1 MAAQDSEL
9 ERTEPASQK
18 RLEDARAEGNVARS
32 PELSAFAVTISAMA
46 VIWFM
51 GAPLMDGMKRLMVAG
66 LTLDKSIV
74 REPYAMTERLYA
86 FASEA
91 FMIGAP
97 LLAVTVLAALL
108 APMAIGG
115 WSFVPGAAA
124 PKFSR
129 INPMS
134 GLGRM
139 FSMHGVTELGKALLK
154 AGLIGGVGAIVLWNS
169 RDSMLELAG
178 QPFHAAVGTLG
189 NVVMVSTFTIGA
201 VLALIAAVDVPL
213 QLWRYAKQLRM
224 TKEELKQ
231 EYKEAEGDPHMKS
244 AIRKAQREAAKK
256 RMMADVPK
264 ADVIVTNPTHYAVAL
279 KYDESMRAP
288 TVVAKG
294 ADLLAARIRGVAE
307 QANVPILEAAPLARA
322 LFTHT
327 DLGQQVP
334 ERLYTAVAE
343 VLAYVFQLK
352 AYGVSGMKPLGD
364 VEVPVDM
371 DPLAGEQPGVGP
383 EVAA

>member
-1 MAAQDSEL
+1 MAAEDSEL

-18 RLEDARAEGNVARS
+18 RLEDARAEGNIARS

-51 GAPLMDGMKRLMVAG
+51 GAPLMEGMKRLMVSG

-74 REPYAMTERLYA
+74 REPGAMTERLYA

-91 FMIGAP
+91 LMIGAP

-124 PKFSR
+124 PKFIR
-129 INPMS
+129 IKPMS
-134 GLGRM
+134 GFGRM

-169 RDSMLELAG
+169 RESMIELAG
-178 QPFHAAVGTLG
+178 QPFHAAVGTMGSL
-189 NVVMVSTFTIGA
+189 VMVSTFTIGA

-288 TVVAKG
+288 TVIAKG
-294 ADLLAARIRGVAE
+294 ADLLAARIRGIAE

-327 DLGQQVP
+327 DLGQQIP

-352 AYGVSGMKPLGD
+352 THGVSGMKPLGE
-364 VEVPVDM
+364 VEVPADM
-371 DPLAGEQPGVGP
+371 DPNN

>member
-18 RLEDARAEGNVARS
+18 RLEDARAEGNIARS

-66 LTLDKSIV
+66 LTLDQSIV

-86 FASEA
+86 FAAEA
-91 FMIGAP
+91 LMIGAP
-97 LLAVTVLAALL
+97 LMAVTVIAALL

-115 WSFVPGAAA
+115 WSFVPSAVG
-124 PKFSR
+124 PKYSR

-139 FSMHGVTELGKALLK
+139 FSMHGVTELVKALLK
-154 AGLIGGVGAIVLWNS
+154 AGLIGGVGALVLWNS
-169 RDSMLELAG
+169 RDSMIELAG

-189 NVVMVSTFTIGA
+189 NLVMVSTFTIGT
-201 VLALIAAVDVPL
+201 VLALIAAIDVPL

-224 TKEELKQ
+224 TKEEVKQ
-231 EYKEAEGDPHMKS
+231 EYKEAEGDPHIKA
-244 AIRKAQREAAKK
+244 AIRRAQREAAKK

-288 TVVAKG
+288 TVIAKG

-307 QANVPILEAAPLARA
+307 QANVPILEAPPLARA

-327 DLGQQVP
+327 DLGQQIP
-334 ERLYTAVAE
+334 EKLYTAVAE

-352 AYGVSGMKPLGD
+352 TYGVSGMKPLGE
-364 VEVPVDM
+364 VEVPAEL
-371 DPLAGEQPGVGP
+371 DPNSAVT
-383 EVAA
+383 A

>member
-1 MAAQDSEL
+1 MASEDSGL

-18 RLEDARAEGNVARS
+18 RLDDARAEGNIARS

-51 GAPLMDGMKRLMVAG
+51 GAPLMDGMKGLMVRG
-66 LTLDKSIV
+66 LTLDKAIV
-74 REPYAMTERLYA
+74 REPSAMTERLYT
-86 FASEA
+86 FAYEA
-91 FMIGAP
+91 LMIGAP
-97 LLAVTVLAALL
+97 LLAITVIAALV

-115 WSFVPGAAA
+115 WSFVPSAAA
-124 PKFSR
+124 PKLSR

-139 FSMHGVTELGKALLK
+139 FSTRGLSELGKALMK
-154 AGLIGGVGAIVLWNS
+154 AGLIGGVGCAVLWGS
-169 RDSMLELAG
+169 RDSMMELAG
-178 QPFHAAVGTLG
+178 QPFEAAVGTLG
-189 NVVMVSTFTIGA
+189 SLVMVSTFSIAA
-201 VLALIAAVDVPL
+201 VLSLIAAVDVPL
-213 QLWRYAKQLRM
+213 QLWQYAKQLRM
-224 TKEELKQ
+224 TKEDLRQ
-231 EYKEAEGDPHMKS
+231 EHKEAEGDPHVKA
-244 AIRKAQREAAKK
+244 AIRTQQRAAAKK

-264 ADVIVTNPTHYAVAL
+264 ADVVVTNPTHYAVAL

-288 TVVAKG
+288 TVIAKG

-334 ERLYTAVAE
+334 EKLYTAVAE

-352 AYGVSGMKPLGD
+352 SYGGAGVKPLGD
-364 VEVPVDM
+364 IEVPAEL
-371 DPLAGEQPGVGP
+371 DPNTE
-383 EVAA
+383 AAQ